1 MKYVVLTN
9 VRTSARLKYNKINK
23 KRVWRMA
30 ILRDVTNASAGQSRV
45 DLVGRDW
52 LQQLCLV
59 TIDDCKNTQETFILL
74 YFIPFHACFI
84 SAGPLQ

>member
-23 KRVWRMA
+23 KRAWRMV

-59 TIDDCKNTQETFILL
+59 TIDNCKNTQE
-74 YFIPFHACFI
+74 
-84 SAGPLQ
+84 SV